1 MKRYPHLLQAETAEQ
16 GTVGA
21 GRERGVSMKDFMN
34 EFKEFISR
42 GNVMDMAVGIM
53 IGGAFTAIVTS
64 LVEDIISPILGVFGG
79 LNFDQLKLSLGGEV
93 TLAYG
98 KFITAVINFLIMAF
112 ILFSI
117 IKALNAAAF
126 RTEFSCTALQA
137 GDIGGGT
144 SGEAGNV
151 GFAARVFAEE
161 EAAPT
166 TKMCPYC
173 KSEDVAMGA
182 TKCPHCAST
191 LELSEEEIQM
201 IKEAE
206 EAAAQA

>member
-1 MKRYPHLLQAETAEQ
+1 MKRYPHLLQAEAAEQ

-53 IGGAFTAIVTS
+53 IGGAFTAIITS

-117 IKALNAAAF
+117 IKALNAAA
-126 RTEFSCTALQA
+126 SK
-137 GDIGGGT
+137 
-144 SGEAGNV
+144 V
-151 GFAARVFAEE
+151 KKPEE